1 MRSRLVLLVV
11 SALAA
16 LVVPA
21 TAAASRSIQYGIQ
34 DDAWVA
40 YGPGSLEERLD
51 RLDSLGVQIVRYTL
65 RWDQIARTSPRNARS
80 HVDPAYRWGVN
91 DAVLRGLRARG
102 IDAVVTLY
110 GTPRWANGGQSA
122 NWAPTSGAS
131 IAGFAYAA
139 AKRYPWIRRW
149 LVWNEPNQRLHLRPT
164 APAVYVSR
172 LLNPAYAALRSANR
186 RALVGGGITAPR
198 GGTGGVSP
206 VDWIR
211 GMGRARARLD
221 AYAHNPYPL
230 NPRRE
235 TPTTGGCSRCSTITM
250 ATLERLQAEVSRAF
264 GAKRIW
270 LTEYGYQTNPPDR
283 FLGVSHELQARYL
296 AEAALRAYRAPR
308 VDMLIQFLVR
318 DEPVEARW
326 QSGLVGIDGVVK
338 PAYLAFMLPLAQASR
353 SGTRVVFW
361 GQVRPRRGAQVYRL
375 QQLRGRTWTWVGG
388 NSRTNGAGIFQRK
401 VTASRGTKFRI
412 WSARDRVFSPV
423 LTVR

>member
-1 MRSRLVLLVV
+1 MRFRLVLLIV
-11 SALAA
+11 SALTA

-21 TAAASRSIQYGIQ
+21 TAEASRSIQYGLQ
-34 DDAWVA
+34 DDAWLA
-40 YGPGSLEERLD
+40 YGPGSLDERLD

-65 RWDQIARTSPRNARS
+65 RWDAIAPRQPANPRS
-80 HVDPAYRWGVN
+80 HLDRAYRWGVN

-110 GTPRWANGGQSA
+110 GTPRWANGGQSP

-131 IAGFAYAA
+131 TAGFAYAA
-139 AKRYPWIRRW
+139 ARRYSWVRRW

-164 APAVYVSR
+164 SPVAYVSK
-172 LLNPAYAALRSANR
+172 LLNPAYAALKSANR

-211 GMGRARARLD
+211 GMDRAGARLD

-230 NPRRE
+230 NPRHE
-235 TPTTGGCSRCSTITM
+235 TPSGGGCMRCSTITM
-250 ATLERLQAEVSRAF
+250 ATLERLQSEVARAF

-283 FLGVSHELQARYL
+283 LLGVSHALQARYL

-338 PAYLAFMLPLAQASR
+338 PAYQAFMLPLAQASG
-353 SGTRVVFW
+353 SGSRVVLW
-361 GQVRPRRGAQVYRL
+361 GQVRPRRGAQTYRL
-375 QQLRGRTWTWVGG
+375 QQLRGRTWVWIGG
-388 NSRTNGAGIFQRK
+388 NARTNGAGFYQRT
-401 VTASRGTKFRI
+401 VTATHGTKFRV
-412 WSARDRVFSPV
+412 WSPRDKTFSPV
-423 LTVR
+423 LAVR